1 LIFERTKC
9 SVVRPGCYLKK
20 EFSMRKNLKTYRRIT
35 KLPFGQHLFTFIVC
49 RMAPYFSSI
58 KPLVTDLKPGYSSVS
73 IKKRRR
79 VQNHIKTVHAI
90 AMCNMA
96 ELAAGM
102 MTDVS
107 VPVKSRWLPTGMSVQ
122 YLKKAKTDLVAVA
135 DGGDI
140 DWNTDG
146 DKLVPVRVTDTEGN
160 IVFSAEITMNVRF
173 T

>member
-1 LIFERTKC
+1 
-9 SVVRPGCYLKK
+9 
-20 EFSMRKNLKTYRRIT
+20 
-35 KLPFGQHLFTFIVC
+35 
-49 RMAPYFSSI
+49 
-58 KPLVTDLKPGYSSVS
+58 
-73 IKKRRR
+73 
-79 VQNHIKTVHAI
+79 
-90 AMCNMA
+90 
-96 ELAAGM
+96 M

-140 DWNTDG
+140 DWSTDG
-146 DKLVPVRVTDTEGN
+146 DKLVPVSVTDTEGN